1 MYTFSHS
8 ACLRAFHVTIVTDV
22 KALQW
27 CCTSRQNGLSE
38 TWYHAGRRNVTQSTV
53 SVGQSVQCWWGDPR
67 VAMNGVVCRA
77 NAKANAL
84 SLRAVPCSS
93 VTDRHAAMPT
103 SEVFGRCKNAKVHAQ
118 GPTIGAPKKYGRVDS
133 GVSDI
138 PAFTVV
144 CPGLDSKQWRL

>member
-1 MYTFSHS
+1 
-8 ACLRAFHVTIVTDV
+8 
-22 KALQW
+22 
-27 CCTSRQNGLSE
+27 
-38 TWYHAGRRNVTQSTV
+38 
-53 SVGQSVQCWWGDPR
+53 
-67 VAMNGVVCRA
+67 MNGVVRRT
-77 NAKANAL
+77 NAKANTL

-103 SEVFGRCKNAKVHAQ
+103 SEVFGRCENAKVHAQ

>member
-1 MYTFSHS
+1 MVRWVKRTLFAVYLYPGPHGPNVYTFSHS

-67 VAMNGVVCRA
+67 VAMNGVVC
-77 NAKANAL
+77 
-84 SLRAVPCSS
+84 
-93 VTDRHAAMPT
+93 
-103 SEVFGRCKNAKVHAQ
+103 
-118 GPTIGAPKKYGRVDS
+118 
-133 GVSDI
+133 
-138 PAFTVV
+138 
-144 CPGLDSKQWRL
+144 